1 MLQFLKPGLGAA
13 IFGLRLLVAFAA
25 PPLAFAVFAHE
36 VHPPAQSGCDFG

>member
-1 MLQFLKPGLGAA
+1 MLQFLKPGLGVA